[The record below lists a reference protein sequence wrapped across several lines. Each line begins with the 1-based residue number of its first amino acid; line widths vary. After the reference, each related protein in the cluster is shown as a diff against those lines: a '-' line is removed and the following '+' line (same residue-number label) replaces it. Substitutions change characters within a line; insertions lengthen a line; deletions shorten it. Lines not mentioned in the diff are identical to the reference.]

1 MIEEPSEK
9 TKNEIYEFYIKIFDS
24 SFDVQ
29 KKRNLLTS
37 IAGWEPWSWRVVGIT
52 AKAVGE
58 IVKVMGH
65 YKVKSNLIRDH
76 FFQTRADTSRN
87 MLKKKL
93 DFESYWKEFWEND
106 RTILM
111 TKLEHNYIEKIKK
124 EDRTRFENFKKR
136 IFEIDWRLG
145 HFQSNKVAGFHYS
158 KKREGIFIL
167 MNYQNNIIIDKDGDV
182 VTKEEFLSLS
192 DFSRF
197 N

>member
-1 MIEEPSEK
+1 MLQEPSEK
-9 TKNEIYEFYIKIFDS
+9 IKKEIYEFYIKIFDS

-167 MNYQNNIIIDKDGDV
+167 MNYQNKIHPNKDEDGV
-182 VTKEEFLSLS
+182 IYYT
-192 DFSRF
+192 
-197 N
+197 

>member
-1 MIEEPSEK
+1 MLQEPSEK

-106 RTILM
+106 RTVLM
-111 TKLEHNYIEKIKK
+111 TKLEHNYIESTKK
-124 EDRTRFENFKKR
+124 DDRTILKKFKNS

-145 HFQSNKVAGFHYS
+145 HFQSNKVAGFRYS

-167 MNYQNNIIIDKDGDV
+167 MNYQNNIILDEDGNGF
-182 VTKEEFLSLS
+182 THEEYW
-192 DFSRF
+192 SRRR
-197 N
+197 